1 MQPQFSKEVIIFFI
15 AANIIVV
22 GAAIFF
28 FLILRIQHKRKRLYQ
43 KQLLEKEYETRE
55 ESFLQIARDL
65 HDDIGSSLSGINMFS
80 QLAQEELAKPKN
92 GSANELL
99 QKINTYTTEVIEKV
113 SDMAWLLKPNNESLQ
128 ILIKK
133 LKIYN
138 NEPALLKNITLHFD
152 SIPQI
157 PGKGLTIQQRKTI
170 FLVSKEA
177 INNAL
182 KYSACK
188 NIFYKLESTSNKI
201 RLIIKD
207 DGSGFSVSE
216 TNNGNGLSNMKARA
230 DEIGG
235 SLTIQTQ
242 PAGGTCIILEF
253 NPSIEGV

>member
-1 MQPQFSKEVIIFFI
+1 MNEITSVLIITT
-15 AANIIVV
+15 
-22 GAAIFF
+22 GF
-28 FLILRIQHKRKRLYQ
+28 FLSLVVLLFFAFTINGRRKIKYQ
-43 KQLLEKEYETRE
+43 KQLLENTFKVRE
-55 ESFLQIARDL
+55 DALLQISRDL

-80 QLAQEELAKPKN
+80 QLAQEELIKPNN

-99 QKINTYTTEVIEKV
+99 QKINTYTTEVIGKV

-133 LKIYN
+133 LKTYN
-138 NEPALLKNITLHFD
+138 NESALLKNITLHFD

-157 PGKGLTIQQRKTI
+157 PDKELTIQQRKTI

-188 NIFYKLESTSNKI
+188 NIFYRLESANNKI

-207 DGSGFSVSE
+207 DGNGFSVSE

-242 PAGGTCIILEF
+242 PAGGTCITLEF
-253 NPSIEGV
+253 NPSIEGA